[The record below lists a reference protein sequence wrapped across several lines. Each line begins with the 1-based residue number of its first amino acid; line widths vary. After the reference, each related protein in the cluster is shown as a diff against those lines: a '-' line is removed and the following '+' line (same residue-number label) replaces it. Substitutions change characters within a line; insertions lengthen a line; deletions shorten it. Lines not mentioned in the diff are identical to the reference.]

1 MSAFAVLEIFPTSAL
16 ISLRAAM
23 HELKGS
29 WMKSYSGLVFPCF
42 CAHLCVPFS
51 IDTFMQGQARG
62 YGRITHFLPSP
73 EVGHDFHK
81 VTVTQQVGQ
90 FKIPGCQMKDMDFV
104 FPQIPFGLL

>member
-1 MSAFAVLEIFPTSAL
+1 MSIITGDANS
-16 ISLRAAM
+16 
-23 HELKGS
+23 
-29 WMKSYSGLVFPCF
+29 
-42 CAHLCVPFS
+42 
-51 IDTFMQGQARG
+51 QGQARG

-73 EVGHDFHK
+73 EVGHDFYK